1 MKKELHYQDDSSN
14 KFWNI
19 EVSGKSFTVVY
30 GKTGT
35 AGTSNTKTFNSNEVC
50 LKEAT
55 KVINEKLKK
64 GYVEIGTM
72 TNADLSPKKP
82 SAKKADSKTQEKPQ
96 SIALRRL
103 PPVSKF
109 ATSKRHPSFKT
120 FDESDLELFDQG
132 YPELVLLDDAHKDNK
147 KWEEKAIA
155 AQSSIDPVYAIIWP
169 TKVAIA
175 YVHTYPTDPGYD
187 KILKPKFEKKWKK
200 FLKLENKT
208 PTLETARI
216 MLDEFM
222 PGDDVYSGWQA
233 PPAFYILEHFIGAEA
248 LAGAI
253 VERLATYTEKQWNG
267 KQDKDGHTRIALEVL
282 GFLMLRMSDDARIQL
297 QKKINELIASRPENT
312 RLSKHLAYLPDK
324 PIKLPLEEYSSVEG
338 PWFMS
343 GLTVTAAVRWKN
355 FEKYGVAYLDQR
367 AMYLEGMDKL
377 IDADMSWLLDGIS
390 KASMLGYIE
399 TLGKIKHPYTVR
411 LIISF
416 GKSRAVLKEVLAWKQ
431 QHADYVES
439 VLPMFANDEFVQKG
453 LQGLDP
459 SVKPMKKVRNPMAA
473 TEKIME
479 KLEKALPKAFPD
491 QDKVTALVKKA
502 LVEAREIARMDGQ
515 DYLECYFGALWAEF
529 PFSLELTEEQSELL
543 YEAYEEVIYS
553 E

>member
-1 MKKELHYQDDSSN
+1 MKKDLHYQNGTSN

-19 EVSGKSFTVVY
+19 EVSGKSFTVTY
-30 GKTGT
+30 GKSGT
-35 AGTSNTKTFNSNEVC
+35 AGTSNTKTFDSQEAC

-55 KVINEKLKK
+55 KVLNEKLKK
-64 GYVEIGTM
+64 GYVEIGSL
-72 TNADLSPKKP
+72 TNADSLPKK
-82 SAKKADSKTQEKPQ
+82 SAAKKVDAKTQEKPQ

-155 AQSSIDPVYAIIWP
+155 AQSSIDPVYEIIWP

-200 FLKLENKT
+200 FLKLEDKT

-233 PPAFYILEHFIGAEA
+233 PPAFYTLEHFIGAEA

-253 VERLATYTEKQWNG
+253 VERLAAYTEKQWNG
-267 KQDKDGHTRIALEVL
+267 KQEKDGHTRIALKVL

-297 QKKINELIASRPENT
+297 QKKIDKLIASRPENT

-324 PIKLPLEEYSSVEG
+324 PINLPLEEYSSAEG

-343 GLTVTAAVRWKN
+343 GLTVTATVRWKN

-390 KASMLGYIE
+390 KARMLGYIE

-416 GKSRAVLKEVLAWKQ
+416 GKSRAVLKEVLAWKE

-459 SVKPMKKVRNPMAA
+459 SVKPMKRVKDPMAA

-491 QDKVTALVKKA
+491 QEKVTALVKKA

>member
-1 MKKELHYQDDSSN
+1 MKKDLHYQDSTSN

-19 EVSGKSFTVVY
+19 EVSGKSFTVTY
-30 GKTGT
+30 GKSGT
-35 AGTSNTKTFNSNEVC
+35 AGTSNTKTFDSQEAC

-55 KVINEKLKK
+55 KVLNEKLKK
-64 GYVEIGTM
+64 GYVEIGSS
-72 TNADLSPKKP
+72 TNADVSTKK
-82 SAKKADSKTQEKPQ
+82 SATKKVDSKTQEKPQ
-96 SIALRRL
+96 STTLRRL

-155 AQSSIDPVYAIIWP
+155 AQSSIDPVYDIIWP

-187 KILKPKFEKKWKK
+187 KILKPKFEEKWKK
-200 FLKLENKT
+200 FLKLEDKT

-267 KQDKDGHTRIALEVL
+267 KQDKDGHTRIALKVL
-282 GFLMLRMSDDARIQL
+282 GYLMLRMSDDARKQIEKSISQ
-297 QKKINELIASRPENT
+297 LIATRPKNT
-312 RLSKHLAYLPDK
+312 RLSNHLAYLPDK
-324 PIKLPLEEYSSVEG
+324 SIDMPIEEYSSAEG

-355 FEKYGVAYLDQR
+355 FEKYGAAYIDQR

-416 GKSRAVLKEVLAWKQ
+416 GKSRAVLNEVLAWKE

-459 SVKPMKKVRNPMAA
+459 SVKPMKRVKDPMAA

-491 QDKVTALVKKA
+491 QEKVTALVKKA